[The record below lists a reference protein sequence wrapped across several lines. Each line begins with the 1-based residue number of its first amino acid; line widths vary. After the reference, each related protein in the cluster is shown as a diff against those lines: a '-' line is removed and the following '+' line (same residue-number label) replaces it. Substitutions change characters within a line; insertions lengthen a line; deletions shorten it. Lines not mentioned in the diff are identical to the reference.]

1 MEKKQYQSP
10 MTDII
15 KIVTNTSL
23 LDWSAPKDDGGGGNI
38 PEGKHGFFDDEDDD
52 MDMNFHVDVWQ

>member
-1 MEKKQYQSP
+1 

-38 PEGKHGFFDDEDDD
+38 PEAKYGFSDDEDD